1 LNTGQSGINKSESCI
16 EKGGATMAGRPG
28 LAEALESQFQNEVD
42 KQVRRTHESGQTLY
56 HYTSLQSLMGMIE
69 TNNLW
74 MSKGN
79 FLNDS
84 SELVYFSNV
93 LKGVISNMKVEQET
107 ELWRL
112 FIRELKLSM
121 NRFLKKIEESD
132 MEVYIF
138 SMSHTQDS
146 LALWYNYAKGEG
158 YNLGFYAED
167 LLKKTSAFPE
177 ESNVLHGLVVYDR
190 HEQEQVLMNFLEKT
204 FNLVAQYEA
213 EEVKKAL
220 PGHFLSV
227 MTTCAIF
234 FKDPAFKSEEEYRI
248 AYMNTG
254 GSISPQARFRAQNGV
269 IIPYI
274 AVDFEERLPL
284 THITI
289 GPKNNIDIAK
299 RGIEHYL
306 NSKGYNMKE
315 ISVSKSVAALRY

>member
-1 LNTGQSGINKSESCI
+1 
-16 EKGGATMAGRPG
+16 MAEHRE
-28 LAEALESQFQNEVD
+28 LAEALEWQFRNEVD
-42 KQVRRTHESGQTLY
+42 KQVRKTHESGQTLY

-93 LKGVISNMKVEQET
+93 LKSVISKMRIQNET

-121 NRFLKKIEESD
+121 NRFLKKIEENGF
-132 MEVYIF
+132 EVYIF
-138 SMSHTQDS
+138 SMSHSQDS

-158 YNLGFYAED
+158 YNLGFYVED
-167 LLKKTSAFPE
+167 LLKKTSVFPD
-177 ESNVLHGLVVYDR
+177 ESNVVHGLVVYDR
-190 HEQEQVLMNFLEKT
+190 QEQELVLMNFLIET
-204 FNLVAQYEA
+204 FKLVTQYEV
-213 EEVKKAL
+213 EEVKKAM
-220 PGHFLSV
+220 PAHFFSV
-227 MTTCAIF
+227 IATCAIF
-234 FKDPAFKSEEEYRI
+234 FKDPAFQSEEEYRI
-248 AYMNTG
+248 AYMNASGETQ
-254 GSISPQARFRAQNGV
+254 PEARFRAQNGV

-274 AVDFEERLPL
+274 AVNFEERLPIS
-284 THITI
+284 HITI

-299 RGIEHYL
+299 RGMEHYL

-315 ISVSKSVAALRY
+315 ISISKSVAALRY